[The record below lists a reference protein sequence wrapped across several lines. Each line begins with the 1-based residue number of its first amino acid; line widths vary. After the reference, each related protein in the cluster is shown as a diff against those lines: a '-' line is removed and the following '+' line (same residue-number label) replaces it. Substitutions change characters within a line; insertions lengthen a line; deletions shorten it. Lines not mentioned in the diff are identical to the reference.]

1 MPSLLSCKAQ
11 HNFTIGERGGGGRRG
26 LLLSERKIKRGIRIS
41 QNAHRTRSD
50 KYLIWANA
58 WGSENLCSASVWP
71 CFIITRRQWILN
83 VSTPPARSFLFPH
96 FLHECILIHNSARF
110 FFYYSGAFLS
120 NLMPT
125 PYFIYWGGER
135 YEGTTYKMTSWWLLL
150 LTRLLA
156 LVWCYLFF
164 KWLIY
169 GHGPSGGASPSTII
183 PRKISKML
191 TAAMFFY
198 VLFKRMHSSLR
209 HLCVLSSNFKL
220 WWSTVAYCSLNP
232 SDIQDFAKTGG
243 AWRGETMSAMERS
256 RRRRGE
262 KKGLKR

>member
-1 MPSLLSCKAQ
+1 MG
-11 HNFTIGERGGGGRRG
+11 GETRAVVEREENKTGNKNKSECPQNKVWQI
-26 LLLSERKIKRGIRIS
+26 LDLSECV
-41 QNAHRTRSD
+41 
-50 KYLIWANA
+50 
-58 WGSENLCSASVWP
+58 GSENLCSASVWP

-191 TAAMFFY
+191 TAATFFY